1 MKLNS
6 ILPLMVACTLT
17 VAGAGAQTKKNPIDS
32 GNSNAL
38 RINLSSQDSSAA
50 TGANKDTKKVD
61 KKDPNQ
67 QPNEG
72 EMGGVLAM
80 LIDNIKK
87 ASIDFQFDLTYSSS
101 KKSNKTESY
110 LDVNMLKLDAIIQ
123 FKDDLSYSPI
133 NPATADSQSKKLL
146 PKMKLNTKNM
156 FMVGNAN
163 VEKKSEFVIRFCNN
177 YTLGNNFCD
186 TLGDTKLLEFSI
198 HNQTFNKILSLKLK
212 EIRMNL
218 EKKISENSDV
228 YEITGSC
235 ISLKKAFDPEAV
247 ADVYVPVDCSFSG
260 KFSPNPEIGTKINFK
275 YKDKK

>member
-1 MKLNS
+1 MKINN
-6 ILPLMVACTLT
+6 ILSVMVLCTLMAPN
-17 VAGAGAQTKKNPIDS
+17 VWSQAKKSS
-32 GNSNAL
+32 GSSDGSSAL
-38 RINLSSQDSSAA
+38 RINLNNQQSAA
-50 TGANKDTKKVD
+50 TESASKETKKVEKTD
-61 KKDPNQ
+61 SN

-72 EMGGVLAM
+72 EMGSVIAM

-87 ASIDFQFDLTYSSS
+87 ASIDFQFDLTYSAS
-101 KKSNKTESY
+101 KKGSKTESY

-123 FKDDLSYSPI
+123 FKDDINYSLI
-133 NPATADSQSKKLL
+133 NSTTTDAQSKKLV
-146 PKMKLNTKNM
+146 PKIKLNTKNM

-177 YTLGNNFCD
+177 YTVGNNFCD

-198 HNQTFNKILSLKLK
+198 HNQTFNKLLSLKLK

-218 EKKISENSDV
+218 EKKISESSDV